1 MKKLLLSIAV
11 VILAFCFI
19 SCDPSGGVQIYE
31 ITFDANGAE
40 GQVPEKVTTDK
51 YRDYSAWLPISVEL
65 RKAGYGFAGWSKD
78 PSGGGLVTLTE

>member
-19 SCDPSGGVQIYE
+19 SCDPNGDNIRYE
-31 ITFDANGAE
+31 ITFNANGAE

-51 YRDYSAWLPISVEL
+51 YSDYIAWLPISVEL
-65 RKAGYGFAGWSKD
+65 RKAGYGFAGWCED
-78 PSGGGLVTLTE
+78 PSGGGDLLY